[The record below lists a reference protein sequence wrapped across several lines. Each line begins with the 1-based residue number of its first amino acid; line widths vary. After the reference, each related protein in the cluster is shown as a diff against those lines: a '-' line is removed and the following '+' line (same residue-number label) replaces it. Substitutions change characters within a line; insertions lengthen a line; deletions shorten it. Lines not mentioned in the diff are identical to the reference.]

1 MPFVWRGRPQETSY
15 SNSVTVVDHGVIRD
29 LRLSL
34 PLGFRF
40 QFCLFEEC
48 F

>member
-1 MPFVWRGRPQETSY
+1 MPFVWRGSPQETSN
-15 SNSVTVVDHGVIRD
+15 SNTVKVVDHGVVRD

-34 PLGFRF
+34 PLGFRL
-40 QFCLFEEC
+40 QFCLFVES